1 MFLHWSP
8 VVVDP
13 VRPSNSVEGLVS
25 NAVGNWMWQQMES
38 VKIYFP
44 KLIGPGM
51 STFYHWKVLKSSALG
66 QKKHR
71 KTTAFPNQAPDKNT
85 MLQCS
90 LLNSYTITKHTLHH
104 RAHLLPEKQHP
115 SCLIKLAFQHFSAE
129 SDWWSRRKHWGH
141 LLGSTENKVF
151 LSFWG
156 DFKQKSC
163 IR

>member
-25 NAVGNWMWQQMES
+25 NAVGNWMWQRWSQS
-38 VKIYFP
+38 KSIFP
-44 KLIGPGM
+44 
-51 STFYHWKVLKSSALG
+51 SWLG
-66 QKKHR
+66 QGWAHSTTERCWSHLHWARRSTGKPQHSPTKHQIR
-71 KTTAFPNQAPDKNT
+71 IQR
-85 MLQCS
+85 S